1 MPVSVLKNPML
12 YELSLYAIQNI
23 VAQKHMLLDKL
34 HCRTYYYFIQ
44 IQSERFAKSIS
55 NLIDS
60 KSLCC
65 SIHLPTLATISNHCV
80 IFRYQYLSCQLIFR
94 REILH
99 PLFWV
104 GTDKGQTNSQC
115 MRQIKP

>member
-12 YELSLYAIQNI
+12 YELSSYAIQNI

-65 SIHLPTLATISNHCV
+65 SIHIAHIGHYIKSLCHFQVSVSFLPTHIQEGNITPSLLGW
-80 IFRYQYLSCQLIFR
+80 Y
-94 REILH
+94 
-99 PLFWV
+99 
-104 GTDKGQTNSQC
+104 
-115 MRQIKP
+115 RQRANQ